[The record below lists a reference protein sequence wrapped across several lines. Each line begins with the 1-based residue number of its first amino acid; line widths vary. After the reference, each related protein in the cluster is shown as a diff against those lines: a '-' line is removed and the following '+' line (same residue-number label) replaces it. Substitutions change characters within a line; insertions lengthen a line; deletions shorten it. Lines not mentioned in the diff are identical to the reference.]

1 MQHARSARK
10 VHKVADMTF
19 VCTLPAGGGNTTLGA
34 RRLFNRWSASADG
47 VYVCV
52 CVYVFVCVCVCV
64 FVYECVCVCVSVFV

>member
-1 MQHARSARK
+1 MHEALR

-34 RRLFNRWSASADG
+34 RRLFNRWSASADD
-47 VYVCV
+47 VYVRVCV
-52 CVYVFVCVCVCV
+52 CACVCVCVCV